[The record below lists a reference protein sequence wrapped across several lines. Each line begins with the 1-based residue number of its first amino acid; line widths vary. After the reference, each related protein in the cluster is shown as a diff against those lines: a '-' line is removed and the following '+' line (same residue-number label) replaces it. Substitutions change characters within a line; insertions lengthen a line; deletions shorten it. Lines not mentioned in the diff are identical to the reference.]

1 VFRGIPVNVLAHL
14 IRGEPE
20 IRVNAGET
28 LWRDGDDGA
37 QLLAIVSGRVE
48 CRGEGTRGAFVAGP
62 RYVLGADAALGGVP
76 YCYHAVAA
84 TPVVAIGVQASAL
97 TDLIED
103 HFELGRRSL
112 EHFAREE
119 IRLQEHASETEP
131 AGAVEA
137 APRRAAR

>member
-1 VFRGIPVNVLAHL
+1 MQIGRLQNGLAQ
-14 IRGEPE
+14 IGPCE
-20 IRVNAGET
+20 IGPCEIGPCEIGPCET
-28 LWRDGDDGA
+28 CENGPSEIGPY
-37 QLLAIVSGRVE
+37 G
-48 CRGEGTRGAFVAGP
+48 RGEGTRGAFVAGP
-62 RYVLGADAALGGVP
+62 RYVLGADAALSGVP

-119 IRLQEHASETEP
+119 IRLQAPASETEP

>member
-1 VFRGIPVNVLAHL
+1 
-14 IRGEPE
+14 
-20 IRVNAGET
+20 
-28 LWRDGDDGA
+28 
-37 QLLAIVSGRVE
+37 VE
-48 CRGEGTRGAFVAGP
+48 CRGEGTRGVFVAGP
-62 RYVLGADAALGGVP
+62 RYVLGAVP
-76 YCYHAVAA
+76 YCDHAVAA

>member
-1 VFRGIPVNVLAHL
+1 VRGHPSSAPVAEGTSPTGPVASAWKLTGPL
-14 IRGEPE
+14 LWEP
-20 IRVNAGET
+20 
-28 LWRDGDDGA
+28 

-62 RYVLGADAALGGVP
+62 RYVLGADAALGGVQ

-84 TPVVAIGVQASAL
+84 TPVVAISVQASAL